1 MKALGPNV
9 MTFALDTGPIAT
21 RPQHEVRASRGILV
35 SSFAELV
42 ERVAELSFHS
52 PEHVLMYRGQTR
64 DFSAGALGSALLP
77 SIFRDDVSSSDLF
90 VRYNQLTHAASTLVN
105 LWAFDGAERLE
116 RHQILRWAVL
126 QHYEIWPTPFLDV
139 THSLRVAASF
149 AYGYGSAPTG
159 YLYVIG
165 LPQVS
170 GSVTASS
177 EHGLQVLRLLSILP
191 PAALRPH
198 FQEGYLVGE
207 YPTLDFATK
216 MLFRRQELDFGQRL
230 ICKFRLGQRER
241 FWRDGFKL
249 IPKAALLPNRRDR
262 VYKLAE
268 RVKAALGPDG
278 KVANTRIQPPR
289 AVRHRH
295 ARRSRAGG

>member
-1 MKALGPNV
+1 
-9 MTFALDTGPIAT
+9 MTFSDTGRITT
-21 RPQHEVRASRGILV
+21 RQQHEVRASRGILV
-35 SSFAELV
+35 PSFAELV
-42 ERVAELSFHS
+42 ERVAELSFHN
-52 PEHVLMYRGQTR
+52 PEHILMYRGQPR
-64 DFSAGALGSALLP
+64 DFSERGVRSALLP
-77 SIFRDDVSSSDLF
+77 SIFRNDVSSSDLF
-90 VRYNQLTHAASTLVN
+90 ARYNQLTHAASTLVN
-105 LWAFDGAERLE
+105 LWTFDGAERLQ

-126 QHYEIWPTPFLDV
+126 QHYEIWPTPFLDL

-149 AYGYGSAPTG
+149 AYGYGAAPTG

-177 EHGLQVLRLLSILP
+177 EHGLQVVRLLSILP

-216 MLFRRQELDFGQRL
+216 MLFRRRELDFGQRL
-230 ICKFRLGQRER
+230 ICKFRLGDRAR

-249 IPKAALLPNRRDR
+249 IPKDALFPNDRDR

-268 RVKAALGPDG
+268 KVTAALGPDDKG
-278 KVANTRIQPPR
+278 ANARIQPPR
-289 AVRHRH
+289 TT
-295 ARRSRAGG
+295 RRSIHGRRS